1 MNKMAKK
8 GSDGREILTLL
19 EKAITN
25 LEKTIKAGVPDQILV
40 DIVKKLT
47 KKQNLPETMVR
58 KIKEI
63 ETELGIKILK
73 P

>member
-1 MNKMAKK
+1 MAKK